1 MTRPPRMG
9 YPLPPMPELPLLEV
23 GRRDLER
30 HLAGRI
36 ITGVATVNDT
46 IVYEGVTPRRF
57 AAALRGRKVLSAHRR
72 GKHLWLELD
81 TRPWPT
87 FHYGMGG
94 RFHILEPGEPRP
106 KHWKVELT
114 AADGTRL
121 AMTNARRLG
130 RIRLLR
136 DPAGEPPISRLGDDP
151 LLALPPAKVLESRLR
166 ARRGP
171 IKAVLLDQAFLAG
184 IGNWIADEVLYQARL
199 SPTRRGCDLSPTEVG
214 RLRSC
219 LRRIIG
225 RAVAVDAESARFPRT
240 WLFHHRWGKNP
251 EARTARGETVRF
263 LTVGGRTTAW
273 VPDRQG

>member
-1 MTRPPRMG
+1 
-9 YPLPPMPELPLLEV
+9 MPELPLLEA

-30 HLAGRI
+30 HLAGKV

-46 IVYEGVTPRRF
+46 IVYEGVSPRRF
-57 AAALRGRKVLSAHRR
+57 AAALRGRTVLAARR
-72 GKHLWLELD
+72 KGKHLWLELD
-81 TRPWPT
+81 RRPWPT

-94 RFHILEPGEPRP
+94 RFHILGPGAPRP
-106 KHWKVELT
+106 RHWKVELT

-130 RIRLLR
+130 RIRLLN
-136 DPAGEPPISRLGDDP
+136 DPAGEPPISRLGNDP
-151 LLALPPAKVLESRLR
+151 LLELPTTMALRTRLE
-166 ARRGP
+166 ARKAP

-199 SPTRRGCDLSPTEVG
+199 SPIRPACELSGEEVG
-214 RLRSC
+214 RLRAC
-219 LRRIIG
+219 LRRIIR

-240 WLFHHRWGKNP
+240 WLFHYRWGRDP
-251 EARTARGETVRF
+251 EARTARGETIRF

-273 VPDRQG
+273 VPSRQR